1 MHEGIGTQKGMPA
14 PGHGLLWSYQ
24 NQNLPSPSA
33 STLVNT
39 FSNQRHRPFWRRELK
54 QGLVFSV
61 ILLLFAALIGYQVL
75 VTRSAAQ
82 AAAITDANNLALVLE
97 SQIQAELDAA
107 VRTLQVITDTIAPEA
122 LEPGQAEH
130 YADQI
135 NAWLKTHAAGHP
147 IATALRIFDA
157 QGHGLYCNLGQ
168 EIPFS
173 IADRPFFQQVRDDPA
188 AGTVFSRVAIGR
200 ISQQPMIWV
209 ARAIRDPGGRFEGV
223 AVVAIELAVL
233 HGQFGRIN
241 LGTKGVVVLRRMDD
255 GAAVVR
261 FPGPI
266 EVDNRPEP
274 NIPTRLA
281 VLNQGPAG
289 HIEIISPVDGS
300 QRIYG
305 YRQIGNFPFVV
316 AVGIASED
324 YLLDWR
330 QDTQRLLLVSLLFVA
345 VLATVFVLLI
355 LAQRRR
361 DRTEQALRG
370 SEARLRKLIHDNN
383 SVILEIDPRTGA
395 IRDANAA
402 ACRFYGWSREAFL
415 DQRFQDI
422 CQSPADDVLE
432 DLQGAVAG
440 ARDYLIYDQVLANG
454 ECRCVEVYCTP
465 LNLAEGPVL
474 VSIVHDISERRR
486 LEEEFQH
493 QNLLLNTV
501 LGNLDAHVFMKD
513 RTGRF
518 LFVNQAVADFLGHPI
533 SALVEKSQSDVLP
546 PEAIAHLQELDEA
559 VFTSGQSQ
567 GREERL
573 VDQAGET
580 RYFWTVKVLLRE
592 SGQPDR
598 LIGLA
603 TDITELHHLREELER
618 RATTDDLT
626 GLANRGHFY
635 RTAATNLARA
645 QRYGEPLS
653 LLILDIDHFKDV
665 NDSYGHQA
673 GDAVLR
679 GVADHC
685 RQAIRTSDFIGR
697 MGGEEFAIL
706 LPETGQEA
714 ACHLA
719 ERLRQGLQEQ
729 RWTGNV
735 SDLAVAQG
743 SDQTTGPARELAV
756 TVSIGVATLTP
767 AIPTLDVLYARADQ
781 ALYAAKAGGRNRVSG
796 VCSSGLALEKSQ

>member
-1 MHEGIGTQKGMPA
+1 MPA
-14 PGHGLLWSYQ
+14 PRRWAIVVLPDANPLL
-24 NQNLPSPSA
+24 PRSA
-33 STLVNT
+33 FASVNT
-39 FSNQRHRPFWRRELK
+39 FSNPGPPPFSPRELK
-54 QGLVFSV
+54 QGLVFFF
-61 ILLLFAALIGYQVL
+61 ILLLFAALIGYQVQ

-97 SQIQAELDAA
+97 SQIHAEFDAA
-107 VRTLQVITDTIAPEA
+107 ARTLQVITDTIEPEA
-122 LEPGQAEH
+122 LEPGQAERQ
-130 YADQI
+130 ADQI

-173 IADRPFFQQVRDDPA
+173 IADRPFFQQLRDDPA
-188 AGTVFSRVAIGR
+188 ADIVFSRVAIGR
-200 ISQQPMIWV
+200 ISGLPTMWV
-209 ARAIRDPGGRFEGV
+209 ARAIRDPGGRFLG
-223 AVVAIELAVL
+223 ATVVAIELSVL
-233 HGQFGRIN
+233 HEQFSRIA
-241 LGTKGVVVLRRMDD
+241 LGEKGVVVLRRLDD
-255 GAAVVR
+255 GATVVR
-261 FPGPI
+261 FPGSI

-274 NIPTRLA
+274 TIPTRLA

-300 QRIYG
+300 QRLYG
-305 YRQIGNFPFVV
+305 YRQISDFPFLV

-330 QDTQRLLLVSLLFVA
+330 QDTRRLLLVALLFVG

-383 SVILEIDPRTGA
+383 SVILELDPPTGA

-402 ACRFYGWSREAFL
+402 ACRFYGWSRAAFL
-415 DQRFQDI
+415 EQRFQDI
-422 CQSPADDVLE
+422 CQSPADGVLE
-432 DLQGAVAG
+432 DLQRAVG
-440 ARDYLIYDQVLANG
+440 GSRDYLVYDQVLANG
-454 ECRCVEVYCTP
+454 ERRCVEVYCTP
-465 LNLAEGPVL
+465 LHLPEGPLL

-486 LEEEFQH
+486 LEEELHH
-493 QNLLLNTV
+493 QNLLLNTI

-513 RTGRF
+513 RAGRF
-518 LFVNQAVADFLGHPI
+518 LYVNQAVADFLGLPI
-533 SALVEKSQSDVLP
+533 SALVGSLQTEVLP
-546 PEAIAHLQELDEA
+546 PEAVAHLQELDEA
-559 VFTSGQSQ
+559 VFTSGQAQS
-567 GREERL
+567 REEQL
-573 VDQAGET
+573 VDQKGQT
-580 RYFWTVKVLLRE
+580 RYFWTVKVPLRE

-603 TDITELHHLREELER
+603 TDITELHNLREELER

-635 RTAATNLARA
+635 ATAATHLAQA

-665 NDSYGHQA
+665 NDTHGHQA
-673 GDAVLR
+673 GDAILR
-679 GVADHC
+679 GVAEHC
-685 RQAIRTSDFIGR
+685 REAIRTSDLIGR

-706 LPETGQEA
+706 LPETGQES

-719 ERLRQGLQEQ
+719 ERLRQGLQAR

-735 SDLAVAQG
+735 NDLAIAHGSDLAR
-743 SDQTTGPARELAV
+743 GPTRELAV

-767 AIPTLDVLYARADQ
+767 AIPTLDVLYAQADQ

-796 VCSSGLALEKSQ
+796 VCPSPHPINESQ

>member
-1 MHEGIGTQKGMPA
+1 MPA
-14 PGHGLLWSYQ
+14 RRRWAIVV
-24 NQNLPSPSA
+24 LPDANPPLPRSA
-33 STLVNT
+33 FASVNT
-39 FSNQRHRPFWRRELK
+39 FSNLGPQPFSPRELK

-82 AAAITDANNLALVLE
+82 AAAITDVNNLALVLE
-97 SQIQAELDAA
+97 SQINAEFDAA
-107 VRTLQVITDTIAPEA
+107 ARTVQVVSDTLTPEA
-122 LEPGQAEH
+122 LVPGQSER

-135 NAWLKTHAAGHP
+135 NAWLKAHAAGHP

-157 QGHGLYCNLGQ
+157 QGQGLYCSLGQ

-188 AGTVFSRVAIGR
+188 ADIVFSRVAIGR
-200 ISQQPMIWV
+200 ISGLPTMWV
-209 ARAIRDPGGRFEGV
+209 ARAIRDPGGQFLGA
-223 AVVAIELAVL
+223 AVVAVQLAVL
-233 HGQFGRIN
+233 HEQFSHIA
-241 LGTKGVVVLRRMDD
+241 LGEKGVVVLRRLDD

-300 QRIYG
+300 QRLYG
-305 YRQIGNFPFVV
+305 YRQISDFPFLV

-324 YLLDWR
+324 YLLDWG
-330 QDTQRLLLVSLLFVA
+330 QDSLRLLLVALLFVA

-355 LAQRRR
+355 RAQRRR

-370 SEARLRKLIHDNN
+370 SEARLRRLIHDNN
-383 SVILEIDPRTGA
+383 SVILELDPRTGA

-402 ACRFYGWSREAFL
+402 ACRFYGWSRAAFL
-415 DQRFQDI
+415 EQRFQDI
-422 CQSPADDVLE
+422 CQSPADGVLE
-432 DLQGAVAG
+432 DLQRAVAG
-440 ARDYLIYDQVLANG
+440 SRDYLVYDQVLANG
-454 ECRCVEVYCTP
+454 ERRCVEVYCTP
-465 LNLAEGPVL
+465 LHLPEGPLL

-486 LEEEFQH
+486 LEEEFHH
-493 QNLLLNTV
+493 QNLLLNTI

-513 RTGRF
+513 RAGRF
-518 LFVNQAVADFLGHPI
+518 LYVNQAVANFLGHPI
-533 SALVEKSQSDVLP
+533 SALVGSLQTEVLP
-546 PEAIAHLQELDEA
+546 PEAVAHLRELDEA

-567 GREERL
+567 SREERL
-573 VDQAGET
+573 VGRDGET
-580 RYFWTVKVLLRE
+580 HYFWTVKVPLRE

-603 TDITELHHLREELER
+603 TDITELHFLREELER

-635 RTAATNLARA
+635 ATAATHLAQA
-645 QRYGEPLS
+645 QRYREPLS

-665 NDSYGHQA
+665 NDTHGHQA

-679 GVADHC
+679 GVAEHC
-685 RQAIRTSDFIGR
+685 REAIRTSDLIGR

-706 LPETGQEA
+706 LPETGQES

-719 ERLRQGLQEQ
+719 ERLRQGLQAR

-735 SDLAVAQG
+735 NDLAIAHG
-743 SDQTTGPARELAV
+743 SDPARGPTRELAV

-767 AIPTLDVLYARADQ
+767 AIPTLDVLYAQADQ

-796 VCSSGLALEKSQ
+796 VCPSPHPIDESQ

>member
-1 MHEGIGTQKGMPA
+1 MGYC
-14 PGHGLLWSYQ
+14 GLTRIK
-24 NQNLPSPSA
+24 PFPRPSA

-39 FSNQRHRPFWRRELK
+39 FSNQNHRPFWRRERK
-54 QGLVFSV
+54 QGLVFFV
-61 ILLLFAALIGYQVL
+61 ILLLFAGLIGYQVQ

-97 SQIQAELDAA
+97 SQIHAEFDAA
-107 VRTLQVITDTIAPEA
+107 ARTLQVITDTIEPEA
-122 LEPGQAEH
+122 LEPGQAERQ
-130 YADQI
+130 ADQI

-157 QGHGLYCNLGQ
+157 QGHGLYCSLGQ

-188 AGTVFSRVAIGR
+188 ADIVFSRVAIGR
-200 ISQQPMIWV
+200 ISGRPTMWV
-209 ARAIRDPGGRFEGV
+209 VRAIRDPGGEFVG
-223 AVVAIELAVL
+223 ATVVAIELEVL
-233 HGQFGRIN
+233 HEQFSQIT
-241 LGTKGVVVLRRMDD
+241 LGEKGVVVLRRMDD

-300 QRIYG
+300 QRLYG
-305 YRQIGNFPFVV
+305 YRQISDFPFLV

-324 YLLDWR
+324 YLLDWG
-330 QDTQRLLLVSLLFVA
+330 QDSLRLLLVALLFVA

-355 LAQRRR
+355 RAQRRR

-370 SEARLRKLIHDNN
+370 SEARLRRLIHDNN
-383 SVILEIDPRTGA
+383 SVILELDPRTGA

-402 ACRFYGWSREAFL
+402 ACRFYGWSRAAFL

-432 DLQGAVAG
+432 DLQRAVAG
-440 ARDYLIYDQVLANG
+440 ARDYLVYDQVLANG
-454 ECRCVEVYCTP
+454 ERRCVEVYCTP
-465 LNLAEGPVL
+465 LHLAEGPVL
-474 VSIVHDISERRR
+474 VAIVHDISERRR
-486 LEEEFQH
+486 LEDELHH

-513 RTGRF
+513 RAGRF
-518 LFVNQAVADFLGHPI
+518 LYVNQAVANFLGHPI
-533 SALVEKSQSDVLP
+533 SALVGSLQTEVLP
-546 PEAIAHLQELDEA
+546 PEAVAHLRELDEA

-567 GREERL
+567 SREERL
-573 VDQAGET
+573 VGRDGET
-580 RYFWTVKVLLRE
+580 YYFWTVKVPLRE

-603 TDITELHHLREELER
+603 TDITELHFLREELER

-626 GLANRGHFY
+626 GLANRGHFFA
-635 RTAATNLARA
+635 TAATHLAQA

-665 NDSYGHQA
+665 NDTHGHQA
-673 GDAVLR
+673 GDIVLR
-679 GVADHC
+679 GVAEHC
-685 RQAIRTSDFIGR
+685 RQAIRTSDLIGR

-706 LPETGQEA
+706 LPETGQQS

-719 ERLRQGLQEQ
+719 ERLRQGIQDQ
-729 RWTGNV
+729 RWSSNV

-743 SDQTTGPARELAV
+743 GELTPGLARELAV

-796 VCSSGLALEKSQ
+796 VCPSPPLLDESQ